1 MGMIGGILII
11 IGSTIKAIDEL
22 TNNKQEMI
30 KNGRIKTL

>member
-22 TNNKQEMI
+22 TNNK
-30 KNGRIKTL
+30 